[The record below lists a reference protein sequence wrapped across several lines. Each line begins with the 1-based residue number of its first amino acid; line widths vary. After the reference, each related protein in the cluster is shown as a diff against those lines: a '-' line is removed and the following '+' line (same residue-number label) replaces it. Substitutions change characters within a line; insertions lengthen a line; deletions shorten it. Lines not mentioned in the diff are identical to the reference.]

1 MRKIFNYSNL
11 VLFGGLAFIV
21 FMFIILATESSNNY
35 GLRNKSDA
43 LENQIAKLQSQ
54 IEDFGYKVTYYKT
67 DSYREILA
75 RQKLNVA
82 APGESVIIIKDDKS
96 RQSTETNESK
106 QIVLTTDREDL
117 SKKSNIEQWRVF
129 LFGN

>member
-54 IEDFGYKVTYYKT
+54 IEDLGYKVTYYKT

-117 SKKSNIEQWRVF
+117 AKKSNIEQWRVF

>member
-54 IEDFGYKVTYYKT
+54 IEDLGYKVTYYKT

>member
-1 MRKIFNYSNL
+1 
-11 VLFGGLAFIV
+11 
-21 FMFIILATESSNNY
+21 MFVILATESSNNY

-54 IEDFGYKVTYYKT
+54 IEDLGYKVTYYKT

-82 APGESVIIIKDDKS
+82 APGESVIIIKDDKNNQATDAS
-96 RQSTETNESK
+96 EPK

-117 SKKSNIEQWRVF
+117 AKKSNIEQWRVF

>member
-11 VLFGGLAFIV
+11 VLFGGLAFSG

-54 IEDFGYKVTYYKT
+54 IEDLGYKVTYYKT

>member
-21 FMFIILATESSNNY
+21 FMFVILATESSNNY

-54 IEDFGYKVTYYKT
+54 IEDLGYKVTYYKT